1 MTETQALFRIL
12 VRYMVKNGIENIEV
26 KLSDFDADIL
36 ASKSIIID
44 YDSNLDYGRVQL
56 VSKQD
61 TFKYQKDIN

>member
-1 MTETQALFRIL
+1 
-12 VRYMVKNGIENIEV
+12 MVKTGIENIEV
-26 KLSDFDADIL
+26 KLSDFDTDLL

-61 TFKYQKDIN
+61 ALKYQKDIN